1 MKYLHVW
8 NDWLLLC
15 TNSLNLAVLQIC
27 TAFHFPTTCL
37 LAFIFKK
44 YSLFF
49 GNVVGIKINANG
61 NLAWGTENIWTCVFY
76 LLLYLSILLFFSS
89 FYSFSLI
96 LSQKK
101 FSVRTQSS
109 LPQSSLHSSH
119 TEVCRQLW
127 KKQLGKNSFPASFF
141 VMATWQLI
149 LFRVQ
154 EGVPRRGGLG
164 PRHSMRL
171 RPPPLPL
178 QYWCRFVRA

>member
-127 KKQLGKNSFPASFF
+127 KKQLGKNSFPASF
-141 VMATWQLI
+141 L
-149 LFRVQ
+149 
-154 EGVPRRGGLG
+154 
-164 PRHSMRL
+164 
-171 RPPPLPL
+171 
-178 QYWCRFVRA
+178 